1 MPLKKH
7 NRGWG
12 LIQSVVDR
20 CLQQVIWSC
29 VALFAGLTV
38 SFAQT
43 SAPLRSVI
51 ALDDNQ
57 PFLALNGSAEYWVDD
72 SGLTTAAQ
80 VEQAS
85 PVWQPYTD
93 SLILAIDRKKLWM
106 RFTVDGARA
115 KQAWWLDLHQPW
127 LDKVS
132 LNVQDAQGQWLT
144 KRAGDMLPRSQWSHL
159 SRTPRIQLPLING
172 VHTYYISVEHARVAY
187 PVKLSLQSEA
197 QVDKYRLFEELF
209 FGVYMGVSMLVVV
222 LTALLL
228 WAWRDALLA
237 RFGLYFLLA
246 SLTVMSRMGLNS
258 LLLWPQSPEFNA
270 WMGRLLPLLGMASG
284 MWFVHGVVRRD
295 EHMPRLESFLL
306 VFTLTALATGVVEMI
321 WPTAHS
327 FALAQ
332 LMGLLFSVILLVI
345 FLIALR
351 RGNRHTQLLSF
362 GMLPM
367 VLASLFVV
375 MRNAGVQ
382 PAGYEIGQFAAIAGL
397 ALQTPILL
405 YALIRQLQ
413 LMRERRVHAGN
424 IDRVDPLTGL
434 STFGV
439 LEFNLRGSLA
449 RATMN
454 RHDFMIMLVEIMNW
468 REISEQHGSA
478 VATQAMQTVAALL
491 RAHKREV
498 DTAAFVEHNAC
509 ALLMERMITPSMAIS
524 TATAVLVKS
533 LQPSKS
539 LPKDLKLKLRI
550 SLAKFP
556 EPNVAAHVGEQPS
569 DCIRWMMGSAELS
582 AAQSSKPILHLNF

>member
-1 MPLKKH
+1 MLLKKH
-7 NRGWG
+7 TCGWG
-12 LIQSVVDR
+12 SIQSFVDR
-20 CLQQVIWSC
+20 HWLQAIWGC
-29 VALFAGLTV
+29 IALFAGFTL

-43 SAPLRSVI
+43 SAAPSKAIV
-51 ALDDNQ
+51 LDDAQ
-57 PFLALNGSAEYWVDD
+57 PFLSLNSRAEYWVDD
-72 SGLTTAAQ
+72 SGLTTIAQLDQAAT
-80 VEQAS
+80 
-85 PVWQPYTD
+85 VWRPYTD
-93 SLILAIDRKKLWM
+93 GLVLAIDRKKLWM
-106 RFTVDGARA
+106 RFTVDGTQA

-159 SRTPRIQLPLING
+159 SRTPRIQLPLISG
-172 VHTYYISVEHARVAY
+172 THTYYLSVEHARVAY
-187 PVKLSLQSEA
+187 PVKVTLQSGA
-197 QVDKYRLFEELF
+197 QVDQYRLFEELF
-209 FGVYMGVSMLVVV
+209 FGVYMGVSLLVVA
-222 LTALLL
+222 LTALLV
-228 WAWRDALLA
+228 WAWRDTLLA

-306 VFTLTALATGVVEMI
+306 GFTLVALATGVVEMI
-321 WPTAHS
+321 WPTASS

-351 RGNRHTQLLSF
+351 RGNQHTQLLSF

-367 VLASLFVV
+367 VVASLFLVT
-375 MRNAGVQ
+375 RNAGVQ
-382 PAGYEIGQFAAIAGL
+382 PSGYEIGQFAAIAGL

-405 YALIRQLQ
+405 YALIRQSQ
-413 LMRERRVHAGN
+413 LMREVRVHAGN

-434 STFGV
+434 STLGV

-454 RHDFMIMLVEIMNW
+454 HHDFMIMLVELVNL
-468 REISEQHGSA
+468 REISEQHGPA
-478 VATQAMQTVAALL
+478 VANQAMQTIAALL
-491 RAHKREV
+491 RPHKRGV

-509 ALLMERMITPSMAIS
+509 ALLMERVITPSMAIN

-556 EPNVAAHVGEQPS
+556 EPDVAAHIGEQPG
-569 DCIRWMMGSAELS
+569 DCIRWMIGSTELS
-582 AAQSSKPILHLNF
+582 ASQNSKPILHLNF